1 MNKNKDIA
9 KEFVSKYGY
18 IFFDYGQEVFLNFLQ
33 LETLKKMDNDFSL
46 NINVEEVMRIVYN
59 YFIKNQHKEIYDELE
74 LETREYLIEDA
85 RKCIRRLDNEELRD
99 IIFHH
104 PLRDVI
110 DENMN
115 DEEITNENLIKY
127 KYNSK
132 LAKKIIKQENET
144 RKIAKKETIDKI
156 KKILNEYN
164 CTYSIIKVKD
174 NNNNDEINITYN
186 I

>member
-9 KEFVSKYGY
+9 KEFVSQYGY
-18 IFFDYGQEVFLNFLQ
+18 ILFDYGQEVFLNFLQ

-46 NINVEEVMRIVYN
+46 NINVEEVIRIAYN
-59 YFIKNQHKEIYDELE
+59 YFVKNPYREIYDETE
-74 LETREYLIEDA
+74 LEEREYLIEDA

-104 PLRDVI
+104 PLRDVV

-132 LAKKIIKQENET
+132 LAKKIIEQENET

-156 KKILNEYN
+156 QKILNEYN
-164 CTYSIIKVKD
+164 CTYSIIKD
-174 NNNNDEINITYN
+174 NNNDEINITYN

>member
-9 KEFVSKYGY
+9 KEFVSQYGY
-18 IFFDYGQEVFLNFLQ
+18 ILFDYGQEVFLNFLQ

-46 NINVEEVMRIVYN
+46 DINVEEVMRIVYN
-59 YFIKNQHKEIYDELE
+59 YFVKNPHREIYDEME
-74 LETREYLIEDA
+74 LEVREYLVEDA
-85 RKCIRRLDNEELRD
+85 KKCIRRLDNEELRD

-104 PLRDVI
+104 PLRDVV
-110 DENMN
+110 DKDMS
-115 DEEITNENLIKY
+115 DKEINNENLVKY

-132 LAKKIIKQENET
+132 LAKKIIEQENKT

-156 KKILNEYN
+156 QKILNEYN
-164 CTYSIIKVKD
+164 CIYSIKD
-174 NNNNDEINITYN
+174 NNNDEINITYN